1 MPERQSCACLRGQ
14 YTLRKIITRHSNHV
28 PRLNLHSPAAP
39 PAPHFPRFRALALF
53 GRRPP
58 QRLDSLV
65 MPASENLHNNGSGIS
80 TRCSDLRPSWCTS
93 SSRIPSSRGR
103 RHEKFRLLRH
113 FKFDRSAP
121 RACIAKSRSRCD
133 GLTFK
138 LVSAMPRGPKMCSCK
153 YFSSRSPL
161 TFSIILPAKS
171 KAQRGGGWRGKAS
184 AAALYRVQLFSRRNT
199 QSETASPLLMS
210 ACTRPSIMKVGD
222 TWIPFWRAYLQ
233 CHLISRSRSR
243 IAKASESLAPL

>member
-1 MPERQSCACLRGQ
+1 MPKRQSCACLRGQ
-14 YTLRKIITRHSNHV
+14 YTLRKKIITRHSNHV

-39 PAPHFPRFRALALF
+39 PVPHFPQFRALALF

-58 QRLDSLV
+58 QRVDSLV

-103 RHEKFRLLRH
+103 RHEKFGLLRH

-161 TFSIILPAKS
+161 TAHLFDHLARKIEGA
-171 KAQRGGGWRGKAS
+171 AGRGLARKG
-184 AAALYRVQLFSRRNT
+184 LRR
-199 QSETASPLLMS
+199 SSVP
-210 ACTRPSIMKVGD
+210 
-222 TWIPFWRAYLQ
+222 
-233 CHLISRSRSR
+233 RST
-243 IAKASESLAPL
+243 L